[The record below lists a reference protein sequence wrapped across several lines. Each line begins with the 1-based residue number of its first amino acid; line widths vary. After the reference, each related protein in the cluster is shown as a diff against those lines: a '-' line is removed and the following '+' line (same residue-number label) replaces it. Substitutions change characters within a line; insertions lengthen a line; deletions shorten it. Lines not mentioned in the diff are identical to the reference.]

1 MARSWSGVGLA
12 GRAAWCLSTS
22 TTTPVNL
29 DPTPFDHFHAYDL
42 LICTEWCKVD
52 MALYSEEVESAKM
65 ADFYPVNSLRNRAL
79 TMVATEVWKAI

>member
-1 MARSWSGVGLA
+1 
-12 GRAAWCLSTS
+12 
-22 TTTPVNL
+22 
-29 DPTPFDHFHAYDL
+29 
-42 LICTEWCKVD
+42 